1 MTIFVMLLFV
11 MLGVFI
17 KNSRIKLELSIK
29 DLAANIGIDSS
40 LLSRIEG
47 EKRLPNENTLNLIA
61 VELGLAK
68 TDLIKKWLEDK
79 AYNVLKPYPNFA
91 EDVLKAMETRIEY
104 LQSER
109 AFTLPELPRN
119 IIVLLKT
126 VDDLKT
132 KWQNS
137 LPIEETQKR
146 KLKEH
151 FAIEY
156 THESNKIEG
165 NTLSLQ
171 ETFLVISKGLTI
183 AGKPIAEHL
192 EAINHGDAIEFIEEL
207 VDNKMPFNEHALKSI
222 HNLILKGIDRK
233 NAGVYRSVSVRI
245 GGSKHIPPEPLEL
258 NHLMQDYF
266 LHYNAQKD
274 VMHPVLLAAEMH
286 ERLASIHPFI
296 DGNGRTARLVMN
308 LILQQHGYSTAI
320 FKGGLANRLEYYE
333 ALEAVQL
340 NANPIPFYELTI
352 KAVISSLEEHL
363 KLV

>member
-1 MTIFVMLLFV
+1 MGNPAPLF
-11 MLGVFI
+11 
-17 KNSRIKLELSIK
+17 
-29 DLAANIGIDSS
+29 
-40 LLSRIEG
+40 
-47 EKRLPNENTLNLIA
+47 
-61 VELGLAK
+61 
-68 TDLIKKWLEDK
+68 
-79 AYNVLKPYPNFA
+79 
-91 EDVLKAMETRIEY
+91 EY
-104 LQSER
+104 
-109 AFTLPELPRN
+109 
-119 IIVLLKT
+119 
-126 VDDLKT
+126 
-132 KWQNS
+132 
-137 LPIEETQKR
+137 
-146 KLKEH
+146 
-151 FAIEY
+151 
-156 THESNKIEG
+156 
-165 NTLSLQ
+165 
-171 ETFLVISKGLTI
+171 
-183 AGKPIAEHL
+183 
-192 EAINHGDAIEFIEEL
+192 
-207 VDNKMPFNEHALKSI
+207 
-222 HNLILKGIDRK
+222 NLILKGIDRK